1 MSDIK
6 EILNNIGYQNLK
18 DFGNWY
24 RTRPI
29 YRSSDNDTVLAINKN
44 TGYWYDYKLCKGGR
58 LSELV
63 QITLNLND
71 LSYADKMLAEK
82 FNFTGIVSN
91 PDKTIISQVKIYNES
106 MLDGLVK
113 DHSYW
118 FKRGIKEETIA
129 EFKGGTAKKG
139 NMINRY
145 VFPIYNPSGKIVGFS
160 GRSLIDS
167 NRSDFI
173 KWKHL
178 GAKKEWVYPALFGKN
193 SISESKTIFL
203 IESIGDM
210 LALWQA
216 GYKNV
221 VVTFGLAISPKI
233 IKFLLENSVQQ
244 VVVAF
249 NNDSFNNSAGNEA
262 AKKAMSKLLMFFDE
276 TQVKIKLPTK
286 KDFGLMGKN
295 EIDLYMKEFNG

>member
-1 MSDIK
+1 
-6 EILNNIGYQNLK
+6 
-18 DFGNWY
+18 
-24 RTRPI
+24 
-29 YRSSDNDTVLAINKN
+29 
-44 TGYWYDYKLCKGGR
+44 
-58 LSELV
+58 
-63 QITLNLND
+63 
-71 LSYADKMLAEK
+71 MLAEK

-118 FKRGIKEETIA
+118 FKRGIKEETVA

-178 GAKKEWVYPALFGKN
+178 GDKVNRYSRGDDPHGIGCPIRSLANPHDSCFRSFGDGFGDVVSGHGKCFVHDGE
-193 SISESKTIFL
+193 ISSYL
-203 IESIGDM
+203 
-210 LALWQA
+210 
-216 GYKNV
+216 
-221 VVTFGLAISPKI
+221 
-233 IKFLLENSVQQ
+233 
-244 VVVAF
+244 VVAQRLF
-249 NNDSFNNSAGNEA
+249 
-262 AKKAMSKLLMFFDE
+262 SKR
-276 TQVKIKLPTK
+276 LP
-286 KDFGLMGKN
+286 FGRRFRPFTIWL
-295 EIDLYMKEFNG
+295 